1 MQPIDVGFYSLFPPI
16 IAIALALITKEVISS
31 LMLGILSG
39 GLIYAVFSGGG
50 LVAMSS
56 IAFEIMAKTVGTM
69 DKFYIILF
77 LALLGSLVCVVTKA
91 GGSYA
96 YGKWA
101 TQKIKSKRAAELAT
115 SLLGVLIF
123 IDDYFNCLTVGTVM
137 KPVTDKYKVSRA
149 KLAYIIDTTAAP
161 VCIIAP
167 VSSWAAAVGSTLYE
181 TGAFS
186 NELSA
191 FFATIPYNMYA
202 ILSIIMVVTLSATNL
217 EFGPMANAEW
227 EAEENDN
234 LGAIDTMI
242 TQGETEPNTK
252 GTVLDLVIP
261 ILALIVFT
269 ILAMLYTGGY
279 WDKPISFQEAIGAC
293 NSSASLVLGGF
304 WALVVAFFQFV
315 PRKLI
320 SFKDFMSNITTGI
333 NTMVPAYIILTLAWT
348 IGSLCQNYLGTGQYI
363 GMLVETS
370 QMPTELI
377 PAIVFLVAAGL
388 SFSIGTA
395 WGTFGI
401 FIPIVVFICQATPP
415 EIMTVTLAAT
425 LAGSVFGDHCSPIS
439 DTTILSSSGAGCNHM
454 QHVST
459 QIPYACLVAFCCFV
473 SYLVAGFSGGNVYL
487 TLVTGIG
494 LLALTLVV
502 LHRRAKGRLA
512 KKA

>member
-1 MQPIDVGFYSLFPPI
+1 
-16 IAIALALITKEVISS
+16 
-31 LMLGILSG
+31 MLGILSG

-202 ILSIIMVVTLSATNL
+202 ILSITMVVTLSATNL

-242 TQGETEPNTK
+242 TQGEAEPNTK

-370 QMPTELI
+370 QLPTELI

-401 FIPIVVFICQATPP
+401 FIPIVVFICQAT
-415 EIMTVTLAAT
+415 
-425 LAGSVFGDHCSPIS
+425 
-439 DTTILSSSGAGCNHM
+439 
-454 QHVST
+454 
-459 QIPYACLVAFCCFV
+459 
-473 SYLVAGFSGGNVYL
+473 
-487 TLVTGIG
+487 
-494 LLALTLVV
+494 
-502 LHRRAKGRLA
+502 RL
-512 KKA
+512 KS